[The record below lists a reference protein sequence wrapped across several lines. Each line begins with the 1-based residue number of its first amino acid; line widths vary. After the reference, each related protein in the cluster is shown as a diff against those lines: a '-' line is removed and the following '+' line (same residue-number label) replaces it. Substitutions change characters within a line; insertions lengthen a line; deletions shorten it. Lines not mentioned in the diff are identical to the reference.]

1 MLPQNLSV
9 GKSGLNDSVHICH
22 LQQQGLDNQWKYAEG
37 GAPFL
42 PPSVAN
48 PAYTLSDQGQQLKVE
63 KTGVHLKLQMAGNQY
78 KLT

>member
-1 MLPQNLSV
+1 MLKVEN
-9 GKSGLNDSVHICH
+9 NIIH
-22 LQQQGLDNQWKYAEG
+22 LQLQMIDNQLEFTEG

-42 PPSVAN
+42 PPSAAN